1 MYEHE
6 NILIIWCFQLSEDE
20 SKKESNDIVIT
31 HTDTAAV
38 AEGGVTV
45 STGISPVDMQPNVSV
60 TPIHSESAT
69 TYSVSS
75 PDPNTQVDYIYTW
88 K

>member
-1 MYEHE
+1 M
-6 NILIIWCFQLSEDE
+6 IIWCFQLSEDE

-31 HTDTAAV
+31 HTDTTAV

-75 PDPNTQVDYIYTW
+75 PDPNTQVDYICG
-88 K
+88 